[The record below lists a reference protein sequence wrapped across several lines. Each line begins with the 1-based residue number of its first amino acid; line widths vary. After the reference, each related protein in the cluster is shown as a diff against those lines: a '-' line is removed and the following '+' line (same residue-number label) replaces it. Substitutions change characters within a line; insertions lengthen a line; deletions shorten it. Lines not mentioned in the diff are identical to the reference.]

1 MQKIHFI
8 SAIDKQTISLATAL
22 KNIDFEVSISEEN
35 ISLSLKENFK
45 KNNLNFHEG
54 WRPNNITKNIDFI
67 ILGSNLNKNN
77 SEFVR
82 AESLKIKIFSI
93 TQFINYFSKEKTR
106 VLVPGRTYGETSII
120 SIILHVLKFHDFS
133 FDFIINKKVSAFD
146 SSIHL
151 SKEND
156 FIIIEGNENILPKID
171 NLSKFEF
178 FNPHLAI
185 ITSMFWKHVERH
197 SSFEGYKK
205 YFSLLLDN
213 IVPGGTLI
221 YNENDHQTNNLVKN
235 SNHTIKK
242 KSYSSPRSVIFK
254 GVVNLQTEE
263 GNYPLISHNDYSL
276 INIGGALWA
285 CQLIGIY
292 QSDFYEAIIS
302 YQGD

>member
-1 MQKIHFI
+1 MKKIHFI
-8 SAIDKQTISLATAL
+8 SVKDNQTLSLAISL
-22 KNIDFEVSISEEN
+22 KKIDFNVSLSDEN
-35 ISLSLKENFK
+35 ISPTLKDKLNN
-45 KNNLNFHEG
+45 NNLDFYEG
-54 WRPNNITKNIDFI
+54 WNSNKINKKIDYI
-67 ILGSNLNKNN
+67 VVGSNVKKNN
-77 SEFVR
+77 SELVIAR
-82 AESLKIKIFSI
+82 TLSIKVFSF
-93 TQFINYFSKEKTR
+93 TEFINYFTKEKTR
-106 VLVPGRTYGETSII
+106 VLVAGTYGKTSVV

-178 FNPHLAI
+178 FNPHLVI
-185 ITSMFWKHVERH
+185 ITSIYWKHIERH
-197 SSFEGYKK
+197 SSFEDYKK
-205 YFSLLLDN
+205 YFSLLIDN

-221 YNENDHQTNNLVKN
+221 YNDNDHQTNNLVKN

-285 CQLIGIY
+285 CQLIGIH
-292 QSDFYEAIIS
+292 QSDFHEAIIS